1 MITGAFRVM
10 AYLAG
15 LYMLGVD
22 PNRLVENVIGVA
34 IIAVATVTVIQREG
48 KRV

>member
-22 PNRLVENVIGVA
+22 PSRTAENVMGVA
-34 IIAVATVTVIQREG
+34 VIAIATVTTFHYKG